1 MKKLFLIF
9 LLNSFLINLFSQTP
23 AAPWPTKIAPEI
35 CARLDRGESADVLLV
50 FKEKADLRPAQNLKT
65 KSEKARFVFAR
76 LHETAARSQ
85 QNALKILNENGFSAN
100 TLFLV
105 NALAIEKADAPLLRK
120 LAELSEIEAITA
132 DPWVKFV
139 DPMEA
144 NHNSDP
150 AADRGVVEWG
160 IAKIQAPEVWALGY
174 SGQGITVG
182 GGDTGFDWT
191 HPAIQGKYRG
201 WTGDVASSQHHY
213 NWHDAIH
220 DFSPLNYDTLGNPG
234 INPCGLDS
242 PVPCDDHS
250 HGTHTMG
257 TMTGDDSQ
265 GNQIGVAPEARWIA
279 CRNMERGWGKPSSYI
294 ECFQWFLA
302 PTDLGGQNPDPDRAP
317 HVINNSWYCAVEEG
331 CTDMTVNELLRTAVI
346 NLKTSGVV
354 VVVSNGNSGPGCS
367 TTSTPPPYFEESFS
381 VGATRS
387 DDFISGFSSRG
398 PVLVDGSNRM
408 KPNVSAPGQDVRSCV
423 LGGNYANFSGT
434 SMAGPHVVGLVALV
448 LSANPALAGH
458 VDDIE
463 DIVEQTAIYFADTL
477 DCGASSGIARPNHAY
492 GWGRVDALGAVQA
505 ALQWQP
511 PVGTNSPVLPAAMVS
526 PNPIQDVVVFT
537 FENLSGETFLEIFN
551 AEGKQVF
558 AKKWLAQ
565 NQETLRVPFENQPV
579 GVYFWKLKSGNGVAS
594 GKLVKRG

>member
-1 MKKLFLIF
+1 MKKLFLVF
-9 LLNSFLINLFSQTP
+9 LLNNLLINLFGQTP
-23 AAPWPTKIAPEI
+23 AEPWPTKITPEI
-35 CARLDRGESADVLLV
+35 RVRLERGESADVLLV
-50 FKEKADLRPAQNLKT
+50 FKEKADLRPAQILKT

-76 LHETAARSQ
+76 LQETAARSQ
-85 QNALKILNENGFSAN
+85 QTALKIINETRVSAN

-105 NALAIEKADAPLLRK
+105 NALAIEKADASLLRK
-120 LAELSEIEAITA
+120 LAELPEIEAIAA
-132 DPWVKFV
+132 DPWVKFI
-139 DPMEA
+139 DPTETILG
-144 NHNSDP
+144 SGP
-150 AADRGVVEWG
+150 AADRDAVEWG

-182 GGDTGFDWT
+182 GADTGFDWT

-201 WTGDVASSQHHY
+201 WTGDVATSEHNY

-220 DFSPLNYDTLGNPG
+220 NFSPLNYDTLGNPG

-242 PVPCDDHS
+242 SVPCDDHS

-257 TMTGDDSQ
+257 TMTGDDGQ

-317 HVINNSWYCAVEEG
+317 HVVNNSWYCAVEEG
-331 CTDMTVNELLRTAVI
+331 CTDMTVNELLHTAVI

-354 VVVSNGNSGPGCS
+354 VVVSNGNSGPGCF
-367 TTSTPPPYFEESFS
+367 TASTPPPYFEESFS

-408 KPNVSAPGQDVRSCV
+408 KPNVSAPGQDVRSSIP
-423 LGGNYANFSGT
+423 GGNYANFSGT

-477 DCGASSGIARPNHAY
+477 DCGASSGVARPNHAY

-511 PVGTNSPVLPAAMVS
+511 PVGTNSPVLPSAMVS
-526 PNPIQDVVVFT
+526 PNPLNEAAFFK

-565 NQETLRVPFENQPV
+565 NQETLRVPFENQAV

-594 GKLVKRG
+594 GKIIKH